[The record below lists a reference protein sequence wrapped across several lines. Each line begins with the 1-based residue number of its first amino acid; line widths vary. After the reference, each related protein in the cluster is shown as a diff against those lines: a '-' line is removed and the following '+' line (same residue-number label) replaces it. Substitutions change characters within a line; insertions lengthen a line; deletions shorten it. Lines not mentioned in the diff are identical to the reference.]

1 MRAPSDSNES
11 HEPKDRV
18 NHSHGS
24 VRIATI
30 SGIPIRLHFTFF
42 LFLLWVGV
50 VAQDQGGILW
60 PLFLVAIFLCVILH
74 ELGHALTGQMFGVQ
88 TRDIT
93 LYPIGGVAMLEGRP
107 NAKQELWIALA
118 GPVVNVVIALGLLGI
133 VLLKHG
139 HIPQTAG
146 ELSKDSFLSLLMA
159 ANLSLALFNL
169 IPAFPMDGGRVLRA
183 LLAMR
188 MPEIKA
194 TRIAAGIG
202 QILAIVLCGFGL
214 VNGQVI
220 LVLIA
225 FFVFLGAG
233 QEVTSIRTRSFLAG
247 RLVADAMQSSFTTL
261 RGGDTLDE
269 AAKRLLE
276 GSQTEFPVVNG
287 EEVLGVV
294 GRSSIALGLSSE
306 GPDSYVAGIMNRE
319 FTQVPPDAP
328 LEAVAEL
335 MQSGGWQPVLVM
347 NGEHLMG
354 MLTREN
360 LSEFIM
366 LENARQSGRR
376 RG

>member
-1 MRAPSDSNES
+1 MPKERA
-11 HEPKDRV
+11 

-24 VRIATI
+24 VRIATV
-30 SGIPIRLHFTFF
+30 SGIPIRLHFTFL

-50 VAQDQGGILW
+50 VAQDQGGLLW

-107 NAKQELWIALA
+107 TAKQELWIALA
-118 GPVVNVVIALGLLGI
+118 GPAVNIFIALCLMG
-133 VLLKHG
+133 VVFVKHG
-139 HIPQTAG
+139 HIPQSQM

-159 ANLSLALFNL
+159 ANLSLAVFNL
-169 IPAFPMDGGRVLRA
+169 IPAFPMDGGRILRA
-183 LLAMR
+183 VLAMR
-188 MPEIKA
+188 MPEMQA

-202 QILAIVLCGFGL
+202 QILAIILCGFGL
-214 VNGQVI
+214 VTGQVI

-233 QEVTSIRTRSFLAG
+233 QEVTSIKTRSFLAG
-247 RLVADAMQSSFTTL
+247 RLVVDAMQSNFTTL
-261 RGGDTLDE
+261 KGGDTLDD

-276 GSQTEFPVVNG
+276 GSQTEFPVMNG
-287 EEVLGVV
+287 DEVLGVI
-294 GRSSIALGLSSE
+294 GRTAIAAGLSAQRS
-306 GPDSYVAGIMNRE
+306 DSYVAGVMDRE
-319 FTQVPPDAP
+319 FTQVPPEAP
-328 LEAVAEL
+328 LEAVAEM
-335 MQSGGWQPVLVM
+335 MQSAGWQPVLVM
-347 NGEHLMG
+347 QGDHLMG
-354 MLTREN
+354 MVTREN

-376 RG
+376 RP